1 MSSGLTIYAQSGQQ
15 DTLLTTMKLKNDF
28 VKGKSQMKN
37 FLGKTMAA
45 LLIGSAANAAD
56 IQLPAPQNEGG
67 MPLMQA
73 LNERKSIRQFG
84 QRPIDMQTLS
94 NILWAAYGVNRPD
107 GGYRTIPT
115 AKNER
120 DLTVYITTPDGVWR
134 YEAETN
140 LLREIS
146 QTSLLDMFKL
156 QDYMQDAQLVLIYTG
171 STADYAA
178 MHAGSAYQNVGLY
191 AASAGMSNVVR
202 GYFQREEVQNA
213 LNLPYGQR
221 VIISQVIGWAD

>member
-1 MSSGLTIYAQSGQQ
+1 
-15 DTLLTTMKLKNDF
+15 
-28 VKGKSQMKN
+28 MKN

-120 DLTVYITTPDGVWR
+120 DLTIYITTPEGVWR